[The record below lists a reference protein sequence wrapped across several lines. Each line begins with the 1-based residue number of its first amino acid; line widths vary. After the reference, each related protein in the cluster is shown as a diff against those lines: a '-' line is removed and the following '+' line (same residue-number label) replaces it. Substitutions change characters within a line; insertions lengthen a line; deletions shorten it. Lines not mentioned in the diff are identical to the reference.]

1 MVPFLV
7 LAQQCA
13 PTVAPQTMAAIV
25 QVESGFNPYAIGV
38 VGGRLVHQP
47 VSLDEAITTAQ
58 SLEAKGW
65 NFSLGIAQVNRY
77 NLPKYGSTYAQ
88 AFDPCKNLKM
98 GSKILEDCYRRAIV
112 KMPGQEQ
119 GALRAAFSCYYA
131 GNFTG
136 GFKTKPGS
144 PSYVQKVV
152 ASADVTTKPI
162 VVVPMIRKTPDA
174 AAAVAA
180 PVKKRQPADRN
191 SVLVDLH
198 PSSQSMPATGTA
210 NAPVRLKTEQ
220 PATTDAPPG
229 KDNTDGVVVF

>member
-38 VGGRLVHQP
+38 VGGRLVRQP

-88 AFDPCKNLKM
+88 AFDPA
-98 GSKILEDCYRRAIV
+98 R
-112 KMPGQEQ
+112 
-119 GALRAAFSCYYA
+119 
-131 GNFTG
+131 T
-136 GFKTKPGS
+136 
-144 PSYVQKVV
+144 
-152 ASADVTTKPI
+152 
-162 VVVPMIRKTPDA
+162 
-174 AAAVAA
+174 
-180 PVKKRQPADRN
+180 
-191 SVLVDLH
+191 
-198 PSSQSMPATGTA
+198 
-210 NAPVRLKTEQ
+210 
-220 PATTDAPPG
+220 
-229 KDNTDGVVVF
+229 